1 MPGFVRRVTKLRFWR
16 QVDTSRTNRFRSRTV
31 RRAARVV
38 YVVFAAFCTEGG
50 PPSRGRKAVLVILVV
65 HHPQERLKPSPLAG
79 GCSREGV
86 LEGDDGQ
93 RPSGQD
99 RRRKEEGGGC
109 VRSGKWWLAQFRGG
123 ALALALLLLLVARP
137 PIMKLHARSTDRPT
151 QLLPPPFHAALTLLI
166 LVATVS

>member
-1 MPGFVRRVTKLRFWR
+1 M
-16 QVDTSRTNRFRSRTV
+16 
-31 RRAARVV
+31 
-38 YVVFAAFCTEGG
+38 
-50 PPSRGRKAVLVILVV
+50 
-65 HHPQERLKPSPLAG
+65 
-79 GCSREGV
+79 
-86 LEGDDGQ
+86 EGDDGQ

-123 ALALALLLLLVARP
+123 ALALALALALLLLLVARP

-151 QLLPPPFHAALTLLI
+151 QLLPPSFDAALTLLI

>member
-1 MPGFVRRVTKLRFWR
+1 M
-16 QVDTSRTNRFRSRTV
+16 
-31 RRAARVV
+31 
-38 YVVFAAFCTEGG
+38 
-50 PPSRGRKAVLVILVV
+50 
-65 HHPQERLKPSPLAG
+65 
-79 GCSREGV
+79 
-86 LEGDDGQ
+86 EGDDGQ

-109 VRSGKWWLAQFRGG
+109 VRSGKWWLAQFRGS

-166 LVATVS
+166 LVDAVSRFLVLLADLLKVRLLVKLIALTLEYEFRWQGHAWSLSTWHRHFTSQDPVEPWENKM